1 MGIKAGPKIVDDGLV
16 LFLDAGNIRSYAG
29 SGNTAFD
36 LSGFGNTG
44 YFINGTTF
52 NSSNNGTFAFDGTN
66 DQITMGTASSVKP
79 TNLTFACFF
88 KVNTINAVNV
98 IAGKQGTGLG
108 AISYGFVI
116 QSGNLNFRIESGGIQ
131 QASFAFSDTSL
142 FYYACGTY
150 EGTTLRLYLN
160 GNQVGTSTTSV
171 SIVYSNSYPLLMGY
185 YANAFA
191 TDMRIGHL
199 KLYNRALTAQEVLQ
213 NYNATKGR
221 YR

>member
-1 MGIKAGPKIVDDGLV
+1 MGIKAGPKIVKDGLV
-16 LFLDAGNIRSYAG
+16 LFLDAGNIRSYVG

-98 IAGKQGTGLG
+98 IAGKQGTGIG
-108 AISYGFVI
+108 AASYALVV
-116 QSGNLNFRIESGGIQ
+116 QNGNLNFRIESGGIQ
-131 QASFAFSDTSL
+131 DASYTFSNTST
-142 FYYACGTY
+142 YNYAVGTY
-150 EGTTLRLYLN
+150 DGSALKLYLN
-160 GNQVGTSTTSV
+160 GALVGTATTTV
-171 SIVYSNSYPLLMGY
+171 SIVYSDSYPLLIGY

-191 TDMRIGHL
+191 TNMNVGSL
-199 KLYNRALTAQEVLQ
+199 KLYNRALTAQEILQ